1 MDLEGYKLKLVIK
14 LNILVMSVARIQLY
28 SDCVL
33 IFPVMFKGIVS

>member
-28 SDCVL
+28 SDFVL